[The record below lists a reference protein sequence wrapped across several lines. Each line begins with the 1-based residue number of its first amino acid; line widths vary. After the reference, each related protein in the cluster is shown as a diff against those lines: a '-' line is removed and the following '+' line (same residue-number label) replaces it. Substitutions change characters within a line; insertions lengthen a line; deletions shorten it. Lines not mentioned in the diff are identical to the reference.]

1 MSKKKCQKLS
11 DKILNGRMLAI
22 DPSSGATD
30 RATGSPS
37 IAGFAYFDKGI
48 LVESGLILIPES
60 QNKETRFRYILDLL
74 QSQFNE
80 DYDILALEDI
90 PLARRRGNFNTSQ
103 TLIQACGVFIA
114 GVSGQLIELNSH
126 TWQAVARRIGGWKK
140 GDEADAQYIGLAAI
154 AFASG
159 YDQKITEK
167 NKLKII
173 KELVTSYNFWELQEI
188 LNHWKEEV

>member
-1 MSKKKCQKLS
+1 M
-11 DKILNGRMLAI
+11 
-22 DPSSGATD
+22 
-30 RATGSPS
+30 
-37 IAGFAYFDKGI
+37 
-48 LVESGLILIPES
+48 
-60 QNKETRFRYILDLL
+60 
-74 QSQFNE
+74 
-80 DYDILALEDI
+80 
-90 PLARRRGNFNTSQ
+90 
-103 TLIQACGVFIA
+103 FIA

-173 KELVTSYNFWELQEI
+173 KDLVTSYNFW
-188 LNHWKEEV
+188 